1 VQLPPGVDLSAYRIV
16 QEALTNTLKHAGE
29 AQAEVVVRYERAALE
44 LTVVDNG
51 LGPPATVNG
60 SGHGL
65 IGMRE
70 RVALYG
76 GELEAG
82 TRNGGGYAV
91 RARLP
96 LTRGAA

>member
-1 VQLPPGVDLSAYRIV
+1 
-16 QEALTNTLKHAGE
+16 
-29 AQAEVVVRYERAALE
+29 
-44 LTVVDNG
+44 VVDNG
-51 LGPPATVNG
+51 SGARAARLDD

-76 GELEAG
+76 GVLEAD

-96 LTRGAA
+96 LTRRAS